1 MPAAP
6 RPDTKASKIAYDI
19 LKTPKELRDNNKK
32 GPSKAIL
39 EDWKRDPQLIKG

>member
-6 RPDTKASKIAYDI
+6 RPNQKASKIAYEI

-32 GPSKAIL
+32 KPSANTL
-39 EDWKRDPQLIKG
+39 EDWKRDPQLIR